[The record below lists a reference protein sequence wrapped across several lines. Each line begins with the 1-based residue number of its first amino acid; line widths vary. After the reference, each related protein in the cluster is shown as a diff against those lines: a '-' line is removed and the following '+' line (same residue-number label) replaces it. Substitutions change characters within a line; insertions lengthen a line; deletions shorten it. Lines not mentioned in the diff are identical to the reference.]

1 MNKTTAQTNAATQPK
16 AEIVFGKGIT
26 LEGVDSLVSSDDK
39 KIVASVKGST
49 LTLEGEG
56 MTVDSLDTEAG
67 SAKITGVFKSLSLR
81 LRGSRARLRHA
92 RRGVGIFTQSF
103 FRGQARGFRRRHD
116 GRPYTRRSFLRRT
129 GIPERRS
136 SARRISFFHRHTR
149 RNFVYAS

>member
-16 AEIVFGKGIT
+16 AEIVFGKGLT

-67 SAKITGVFKSLSLR
+67 SAKITGVFKSMKLSSAPDV
-81 LRGSRARLRHA
+81 RGFFARL
-92 RRGVGIFTQSF
+92 TK
-103 FRGQARGFRRRHD
+103 
-116 GRPYTRRSFLRRT
+116 
-129 GIPERRS
+129 
-136 SARRISFFHRHTR
+136 
-149 RNFVYAS
+149 